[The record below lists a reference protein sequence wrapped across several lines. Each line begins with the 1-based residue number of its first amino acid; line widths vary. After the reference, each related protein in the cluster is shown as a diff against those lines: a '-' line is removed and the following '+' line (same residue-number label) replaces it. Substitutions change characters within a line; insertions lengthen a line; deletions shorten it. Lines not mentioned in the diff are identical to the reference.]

1 MLLSIVTTLYKGE
14 HTIQRFLSSFSQVAN
29 DLVGQEFEFIL
40 VNDGSPTND
49 VGVVLSLFEEYQNV
63 TLVDLSRNFGQ
74 HAALFEGLKYAGGE
88 FVYVCDS
95 DLDEPA
101 DWLKD
106 FWTTLHSGKFDI
118 VLATSENQNRSVLS
132 NLLSKLA
139 WSITNAQSSQFKRG
153 VFVTARLMKSH
164 VKDAVLQFR
173 EKNLFMAHIFS
184 YVGFNATT
192 ISVKKIHS
200 DGSSYTIFKR
210 LNLLFAGIQ
219 SNYNIAI
226 TLVTLSL
233 LAYIIISVIVAA
245 YALYSYIQFG
255 PISGWVSLM
264 VFSSVSTTIILLA
277 LTALLFFITG
287 IIDEVKERPRTIT
300 KQVIHSKE
308 SQISDEKTL

>member
-29 DLVGQEFEFIL
+29 ELVGQEFEFIL

-49 VGVVLSLFEEYQNV
+49 VDIVLSLFQQHQNI

-74 HAALFEGLKYAGGE
+74 HAALFEGLKYARGE

-106 FWTTLHSGKFDI
+106 FWTTLHAGKFDI
-118 VLATSENQNRSVLS
+118 VFATSENQKRSFVS
-132 NLLSKLA
+132 NLLSKSA
-139 WSITNAQSSQFKRG
+139 WFITNAQSSQIQKG

-173 EKNLFMAHIFS
+173 EKNLFMAHIFN
-184 YVGFNATT
+184 YVGFKVTT
-192 ISVKKIHS
+192 ISVQKVHS
-200 DGSSYTIFKR
+200 DISSYTTFKKF
-210 LNLLFAGIQ
+210 NLLVAGIQ

-233 LAYIIISVIVAA
+233 LAYIIISIIVAA

-287 IIDEVKERPRTIT
+287 IIDEVKDRPRTIT
-300 KQVIHSKE
+300 KRVLHSKE
-308 SQISDEKTL
+308 SQISDKNKF